1 MTNQH
6 KRGVLLVNL
15 GTPDAP
21 ETPAVKR
28 YLKQFLSDPRVVD
41 VSPLLWQCILRG
53 IVLPFR
59 SPRVAKLYQSIWM
72 EEGSPLLVYSRRQ
85 QAALAAQLPG
95 TPVALGMSYGSP
107 SLESAVDTLLEQ
119 GVTHL
124 DVLPLYPQ
132 YSCSTTGAVFD
143 GLADIFKRRRT
154 FPSLNFIRSYATHP
168 LYIEA
173 LAQSAEAAFAEHGEP
188 DRLILSYHGIPVR
201 YAEEGDIYP
210 EECEATTALLRERLR
225 FPAEHIMHTYQ
236 SRFGREPWLT
246 PYTDETMKGLP
257 LGGVRSVQ
265 VMCPGFSADCL
276 ETLEE
281 IKEQNKGF
289 FLSSGGEE
297 YHYIESLNDDDIH
310 IKLLH
315 ELVG

>member
-1 MTNQH
+1 
-6 KRGVLLVNL
+6 
-15 GTPDAP
+15 
-21 ETPAVKR
+21 
-28 YLKQFLSDPRVVD
+28 
-41 VSPLLWQCILRG
+41 
-53 IVLPFR
+53 
-59 SPRVAKLYQSIWM
+59 
-72 EEGSPLLVYSRRQ
+72 
-85 QAALAAQLPG
+85 
-95 TPVALGMSYGSP
+95 MSYGSP

-201 YAEEGDIYP
+201 YAEEGIFIRQNVRQQRHYCGSDSVSRLNISCTLINP
-210 EECEATTALLRERLR
+210 AL
-225 FPAEHIMHTYQ
+225 A
-236 SRFGREPWLT
+236 GPWLT

-289 FLSSGGEE
+289 FLSSGGRN
-297 YHYIESLNDDDIH
+297 IITLNR
-310 IKLLH
+310 
-315 ELVG
+315 